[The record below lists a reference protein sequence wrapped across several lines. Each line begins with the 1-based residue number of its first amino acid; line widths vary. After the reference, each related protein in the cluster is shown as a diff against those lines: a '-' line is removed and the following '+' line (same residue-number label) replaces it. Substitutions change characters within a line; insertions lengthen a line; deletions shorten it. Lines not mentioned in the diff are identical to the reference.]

1 MCKSFSKRILSVSIC
16 FAMLATS
23 LTYADTVVVGV
34 APGNQSKTVNTNAT
48 TTYLQNQFTG
58 PGTLPNSSVTN
69 TTPIQGV
76 SVDYSV
82 GQANSN
88 IDSNNTENKGPTVTT
103 ILSPGAHQAELSTV
117 TGSSNVIA
125 NGVNLNVKDERSDD
139 KGPTFFEISSPM
151 ADTSLSSENT
161 GPGVALNN
169 NNSSNAP
176 AAGNAI
182 PVYTTKR
189 NNDANIS
196 QASSAYTVSNNGT
209 IIYTVNNNIQAVK
222 PNITA
227 PAALVVNATTR
238 QIYYSKGGLNP
249 YYPAALTN
257 LVTASLL
264 LSYKSLDDV
273 LAVSQTAVTGLE
285 SGAST
290 AGLKAGDVITV
301 RDAIGAMFVRS
312 CCDVANV
319 VAENV
324 AGSVP
329 NFVAL
334 MNQTV
339 KNWGCVATNFTNP
352 TGLNNNS
359 QVTTTYDAAIIMDKV
374 SSDPALKIML
384 QQQSYVL
391 PATAH
396 RGAKTLTTTNQ
407 LLTKGNKNYYNGI
420 SASKMGYTSK
430 AKYTIASELDYNGQR
445 IVAVVLSAN
454 GSQYT
459 DSTKLLNFAKVASL
473 ESVAAGASHNTVL
486 NVASNVSTQAMA
498 TANVAAATSLPIANV
513 VSNTATVAANN
524 SLISSAGDIAGTWHK
539 DSKGWYFIKPN
550 GQSASNEWIK
560 QGGKVYCVDSAG
572 YMITGWR
579 QMANGEMYYF
589 DPTTGELRFNTWVN
603 VSTGAYYLQ
612 ADGALAKANPGSTKN
627 ITTAVGTYTIDENG
641 KAIAKV
647 G

>member
-1 MCKSFSKRILSVSIC
+1 M
-16 FAMLATS
+16 
-23 LTYADTVVVGV
+23 
-34 APGNQSKTVNTNAT
+34 
-48 TTYLQNQFTG
+48 
-58 PGTLPNSSVTN
+58 
-69 TTPIQGV
+69 
-76 SVDYSV
+76 
-82 GQANSN
+82 
-88 IDSNNTENKGPTVTT
+88 
-103 ILSPGAHQAELSTV
+103 
-117 TGSSNVIA
+117 
-125 NGVNLNVKDERSDD
+125 
-139 KGPTFFEISSPM
+139 
-151 ADTSLSSENT
+151 
-161 GPGVALNN
+161 
-169 NNSSNAP
+169 
-176 AAGNAI
+176 
-182 PVYTTKR
+182 
-189 NNDANIS
+189 
-196 QASSAYTVSNNGT
+196 
-209 IIYTVNNNIQAVK
+209 
-222 PNITA
+222 
-227 PAALVVNATTR
+227 
-238 QIYYSKGGLNP
+238 
-249 YYPAALTN
+249 
-257 LVTASLL
+257 
-264 LSYKSLDDV
+264 

-301 RDAIGAMFVRS
+301 RDALGAMFVRS

-324 AGSVP
+324 AGSIP

-339 KNWGCVATNFTNP
+339 KNWGCVATNFANP
-352 TGLNNNS
+352 TGLNNTA

-374 SSDPALKIML
+374 SSDPTLKLML

-396 RGAKTLTTTNQ
+396 RGTKTLTTTNQ
-407 LLTKGNKNYYNGI
+407 LLIPGNKNHYAGI

-454 GSQYT
+454 GSQFT
-459 DSTKLLNFAKVASL
+459 DSTKLLNFATVASL
-473 ESVAAGASHNTVL
+473 ESVAAGASYNTVL
-486 NVASNVSTQAMA
+486 NVSSNVSTQAMA
-498 TANVAAATSLPIANV
+498 AANVAATTSLPIANV
-513 VSNTATVAANN
+513 TSNTATVAANS
-524 SLISSAGDIAGTWHK
+524 SLIASTGDTAGTWQK
-539 DSKGWYFIKPN
+539 DAKGWFFIKAN

-589 DPTTGELRFNTWVN
+589 DPNSGELRFNTWIN

-612 ADGALAKANPGSTKN
+612 ADGTLAKANAGSTKN
-627 ITTAVGTYTIDENG
+627 IATAVGTYTIDENG